1 MSGDEKTV
9 WAWGMARRSEGWGA
23 VLRRG
28 QAALWVQDVNQ
39 WEGSNFPLD
48 VSDLIG
54 SGQTRDIQELAEQR
68 GWFLDRSIDV
78 ASLTMGLPIQRP
90 DRVVGIGLNFRA
102 HAADLKAPVP
112 EEPATFLK
120 PSNTWAASGSRVLL
134 PQAAARVTAEAEI
147 ALIFGQNAYNL
158 TSQGAAGAVWGAMT
172 VLDLTAEDLLQK
184 NPRFLTR
191 AKGYDGFFVMSPWA
205 VPWDEDDYRRVRRIE
220 LRVDEAIRTEDTTDH
235 MIYDFDRV
243 VSFVTDGVHVKP
255 TAVLSTGT
263 PGAAVIHPGARVQGR
278 AEGLYD
284 AYFDTVD
291 S

>member
-1 MSGDEKTV
+1 MSGELNTA
-9 WAWGMARRSEGWGA
+9 WAWGMARSAAGWGA
-23 VLRRG
+23 VLRQG
-28 QAALWVQDVNQ
+28 DAALWVQDINQ
-39 WEGSNFPLD
+39 WHGAHFPLD
-48 VSDLIG
+48 VGDLIR
-54 SGQTRDIQELAEQR
+54 SGQTRDLQELVEQR
-68 GWFLDRSIDV
+68 GWLADRGV
-78 ASLTMGLPIQRP
+78 AVESLIMGRPIQSP

-102 HAADLKAPVP
+102 HARDLKAPVP

-120 PSNTWAASGSRVLL
+120 PCNTWAASGSPVQL
-134 PQAAARVTAEAEI
+134 PRASARVTAEAEI

-158 TSQGAAGAVWGAMT
+158 TPQGAARAIWGAMT
-172 VLDLTAEDLLQK
+172 VLDLTAEDVLQK

-205 VPWDEDDYRRVRRIE
+205 VAWREEDYRRVRRIE
-220 LRVDEAIRTEDTTDH
+220 TRVDDAIRTQETTDQ

-243 VSFVTDGVHVKP
+243 VSFVTDGVHVAP

-263 PGAAVIHPGARVQGR
+263 PGAAVIHPGTQVAAR

-291 S
+291 F